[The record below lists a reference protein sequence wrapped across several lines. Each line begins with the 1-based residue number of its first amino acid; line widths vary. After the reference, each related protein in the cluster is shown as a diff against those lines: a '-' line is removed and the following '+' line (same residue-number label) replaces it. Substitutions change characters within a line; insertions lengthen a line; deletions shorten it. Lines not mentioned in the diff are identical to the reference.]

1 MNNVRFSVFVT
12 VSLALLGFFAPVP
25 ASQGL
30 SLDPSAACGALQEFH
45 LDAGTYRPAGGD
57 RYECISRKRRLPFG
71 EPLQNE
77 IRYSAHGTRERVE
90 RVELHLDM
98 LGRRGVQPTLG
109 RLLEYTEVLFQ
120 SLLGGAVGEDI
131 SAALLAGGYGEWD
144 HAGASVRLLR
154 NTATGTRGFRY
165 SLIIE

>member
-1 MNNVRFSVFVT
+1 MNNGRFTLFVSVPLALLVFVT
-12 VSLALLGFFAPVP
+12 PVQS
-25 ASQGL
+25 SQGL
-30 SLDPSAACGALQEFH
+30 SLDPLAACGALQEFR
-45 LDAGTYRPAGGD
+45 LDAGTYRPADGD
-57 RYECISRKRRLPFG
+57 RYECTSRKRRLPFG

-120 SLLGGAVGEDI
+120 SLLGSPVSDEI
-131 SAALLAGGYGEWD
+131 SDALLAGGYGEWD
-144 HAGASVRLLR
+144 HAGATVRLLR
-154 NTATGTRGFRY
+154 NTATGNRGFRY
-165 SLIIE
+165 SLVLE